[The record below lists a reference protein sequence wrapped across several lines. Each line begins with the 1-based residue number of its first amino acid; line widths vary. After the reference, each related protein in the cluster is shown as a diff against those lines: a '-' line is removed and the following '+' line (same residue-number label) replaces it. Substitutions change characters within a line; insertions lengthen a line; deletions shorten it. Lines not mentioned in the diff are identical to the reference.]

1 MSGLVESARTFA
13 RELSNFF
20 FNILPNQER
29 VRLGRKLEEVA
40 VELGITVQKIKTLIG
55 FMLMVM
61 GGYLIFLNTFFFLLP
76 VAFLFFF
83 FIFVAVRDH

>member
-1 MSGLVESARTFA
+1 MSELVESAMTFA
-13 RELSNFF
+13 KELFNSF

-55 FMLMVM
+55 FMVMAM

-76 VAFLFFF
+76 VAFLFLF
-83 FIFVAVRDH
+83 FIFVAVRNH

>member
-1 MSGLVESARTFA
+1 MSGLVESAEIFA
-13 RELSNFF
+13 RELSNSF

-29 VRLGRKLEEVA
+29 VRLERKLEELA
-40 VELGITVQKIKTLIG
+40 VELGITVQQIKTLIG

-76 VAFLFFF
+76 VAFLFLF
-83 FIFVAVRDH
+83 FIFVAVRDL

>member
-1 MSGLVESARTFA
+1 MSGLVESAEIFA
-13 RELSNFF
+13 RELSNSF

-29 VRLGRKLEEVA
+29 VRLERKLEELA
-40 VELGITVQKIKTLIG
+40 VELGITVQQIKTLIG

-76 VAFLFFF
+76 VAFLFLF
-83 FIFVAVRDH
+83 FIFVAVSDL

>member
-29 VRLGRKLEEVA
+29 VTLERKLEEVA
-40 VELGITVQKIKTLIG
+40 VELGVTVQQIKTS
-55 FMLMVM
+55 FVVMAM
-61 GGYLIFLNTFFFLLP
+61 GGYLIFLNIFFFLLP
-76 VAFLFFF
+76 VVFLFIF
-83 FIFVAVRDH
+83 FILVAVRDL

>member
-1 MSGLVESARTFA
+1 MTFA
-13 RELSNFF
+13 KELFNSF

-76 VAFLFFF
+76 VAFLFLF

>member
-1 MSGLVESARTFA
+1 MSELVESAMTFA
-13 RELSNFF
+13 KELFNSF

-76 VAFLFFF
+76 VAFLFLF